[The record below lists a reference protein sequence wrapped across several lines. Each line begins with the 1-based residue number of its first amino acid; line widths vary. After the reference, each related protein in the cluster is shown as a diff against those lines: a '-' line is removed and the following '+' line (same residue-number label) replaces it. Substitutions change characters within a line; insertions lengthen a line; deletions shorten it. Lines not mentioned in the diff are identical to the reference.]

1 MELADKWEAT
11 YSAYYGKVRTFA
23 RNSYRQVPYTS
34 QEDIEQE
41 LLVVLWECVVNYD
54 PNRGACFNTYFQQ
67 SAKNKVIS
75 LIRHHETKGRAGQ
88 VVSMSEEAVEF
99 AVNDTI
105 AMTSAEDLAMMRVDL
120 REFVLAHGEDALYDR
135 RLGGRSGSS
144 KRRAAL
150 SA

>member
-1 MELADKWEAT
+1 MELAEKWEAAQQ
-11 YSAYYGKVRTFA
+11 AYGGKVKTFA
-23 RNSYRQVPYTS
+23 RNSYRQIPYTD
-34 QEDIEQE
+34 QADIEQE
-41 LLVVLWECVVNYD
+41 LLVVLWECVMSYD

-75 LIRHHETKGRAGQ
+75 LIRHHQTKGRAGQ

-105 AMTSAEDLAMMRVDL
+105 AMTSAEDLAMMRVEL
-120 REFVLAHGEDALYDR
+120 REYVMAHGEDALYDR
-135 RLGGRSGSS
+135 RLGGRSVST

>member
-1 MELADKWEAT
+1 MELSEKWEAT
-11 YSAYYGKVRTFA
+11 YQAYYGKVRTFA

-75 LIRHHETKGRAGQ
+75 LIRHHETKGRSGQ

-120 REFVLAHGEDALYDR
+120 REFVQTHGEDALYDR
-135 RLGGRSGSS
+135 RLGGRSASS